1 MLVTRI
7 LLERGLRF
15 TLKLF
20 YRSYRE
26 YCFPDETFDAETGE
40 KLARSQMSAFIVG
53 GGGFNGPRNSP
64 HVIPT
69 VDPPKRKPDM
79 SVLQKTN
86 SDQVIN
92 NQDSR

>member
-1 MLVTRI
+1 
-7 LLERGLRF
+7 
-15 TLKLF
+15 
-20 YRSYRE
+20 
-26 YCFPDETFDAETGE
+26 
-40 KLARSQMSAFIVG
+40 MSAFIVG

-86 SDQVIN
+86 SDQVII
-92 NQDSR
+92 NQFYNPTIRPCFLLLTLRIPLPNLLLLKSVIF